1 MKALDG
7 PRIGP
12 KRGRAASLIV
22 LLHGYGAN
30 GDDLIALGEAWRETL
45 PTAAFIAPNAPD
57 PLPHAALGGLQWFP
71 LTFRD
76 PGEYW
81 RGVSAVGPLLDA
93 FLDREL
99 LRYGLPGERL
109 ALVGFSQGTML
120 ALHIAPRRLPAMA
133 AVVGYS
139 GMLAGPEHLAH
150 DIRSH
155 PPTLLVHGAQDD
167 LIPVDMLH
175 FSREALAENGI
186 PVEWHVAE
194 RLGHGIDADGLR
206 LGGSF
211 LREMLGQR
219 TLQRG

>member
-109 ALVGFSQGTML
+109 A
-120 ALHIAPRRLPAMA
+120 
-133 AVVGYS
+133 
-139 GMLAGPEHLAH
+139 
-150 DIRSH
+150 
-155 PPTLLVHGAQDD
+155 
-167 LIPVDMLH
+167 
-175 FSREALAENGI
+175 AENSGES
-186 PVEWHVAE
+186 PNTPSRGTRRAT
-194 RLGHGIDADGLR
+194 RLGTCPR
-206 LGGSF
+206 LQVPA
-211 LREMLGQR
+211 E
-219 TLQRG
+219 TLVSPPS